1 MKYYAFIP
9 FYHWSEVMDE
19 KQDNDFVLGNVVITK
34 NSTEALTLYA
44 ETPCPASQLIEA
56 DNYDTLGFK
65 VNQMIQNFK
74 DESWLKENIYPYL

>member
-1 MKYYAFIP
+1 MYYAFMP

-19 KQDNDFVLGNVVITK
+19 KQDNEFVLGSVVITK
-34 NSTEALTLYA
+34 NSTEALMLYA

-56 DNYDTLGFK
+56 DNQDELGSK

-74 DESWLKENIYPYL
+74 DVLL